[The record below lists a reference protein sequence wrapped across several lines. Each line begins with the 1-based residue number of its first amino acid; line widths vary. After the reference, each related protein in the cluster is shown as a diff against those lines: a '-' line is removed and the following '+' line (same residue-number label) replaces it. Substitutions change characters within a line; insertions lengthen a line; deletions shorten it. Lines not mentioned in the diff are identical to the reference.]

1 MKFMKLGSK
10 QNIFQTQGN
19 ITSVASELSSD
30 ITFNVNGHKFE
41 LHKFPFLSKCGCVS
55 KLLAEA
61 HNTNSDDEEVV
72 ILDFPGG
79 AESFEMCAKFCYGIT
94 FTLSAHNVVEVL
106 CGAKYLEMTEDI
118 EKGNLIFKLEVFL
131 NSSILRGWK
140 DSIICLQSCN
150 AHMPRAEDLKVV
162 GRCIDSISSKTMV
175 EPSKVD
181 WSFTYTRSSST
192 AMSEHSSSNMSS
204 SHWMSPV
211 PRDWWVEDIC
221 GLDVELYWRLMVA
234 VKAKGMPQEQ
244 IGESLR
250 VYTIRWLPGVSKE
263 QQLLLDGGV
272 RMGNG
277 GGGGFSTD
285 HAETATKHRELLET
299 IVSLLPSEK
308 GSSSCSFLLKLLKA
322 ATILSASPT
331 AKMELVRRIGLQLED
346 ASLRDL
352 LIPSLSY
359 SSDSL
364 YDVDLVQHIVEQY
377 LASEKSPTTSPSNNG
392 GAWRSQSM
400 DRHRSQSIENFNFS
414 ERSSFTGHSSQLKV
428 AKLIDSYLAEIAR
441 DTNLPLSKFVQLA
454 ESVPDCARPVHDK
467 LYHAI
472 DMYLQE
478 HPGLSKSERKRIC
491 GLMDCKKLSMEA
503 CMHAATNDRLPLR
516 IVVQVLFFEQV
527 RTAMRGGLLQDNL
540 PSNIRALLPPDSS
553 GEISLPE
560 LMKGT
565 MVTSSMAVPEEGW
578 DAVHQDYASLKGDL
592 ATMRSHIAEA
602 ENERNMMQHEL
613 AKQQQQKAKSSF
625 LTSFKPRKIF
635 NKIFSSKGFSSS
647 QSSNHSESPVQTS
660 GKELTRQHRNSV
672 G

>member
-1 MKFMKLGSK
+1 M
-10 QNIFQTQGN
+10 
-19 ITSVASELSSD
+19 
-30 ITFNVNGHKFE
+30 
-41 LHKFPFLSKCGCVS
+41 
-55 KLLAEA
+55 
-61 HNTNSDDEEVV
+61 
-72 ILDFPGG
+72 
-79 AESFEMCAKFCYGIT
+79 
-94 FTLSAHNVVEVL
+94 
-106 CGAKYLEMTEDI
+106 
-118 EKGNLIFKLEVFL
+118 
-131 NSSILRGWK
+131 
-140 DSIICLQSCN
+140 
-150 AHMPRAEDLKVV
+150 V

-250 VYTIRWLPGVSKE
+250 VYTLRWLPGVSKE

-454 ESVPDCARPVHDK
+454 ESVPDFARPVHDK

-472 DMYLQE
+472 DMYLQVQFFFCTLVPPNHHACFE
-478 HPGLSKSERKRIC
+478 LSQNPFS
-491 GLMDCKKLSMEA
+491 KKHQPE
-503 CMHAATNDRLPLR
+503 
-516 IVVQVLFFEQV
+516 FFFH
-527 RTAMRGGLLQDNL
+527 T
-540 PSNIRALLPPDSS
+540 P
-553 GEISLPE
+553 
-560 LMKGT
+560 
-565 MVTSSMAVPEEGW
+565 
-578 DAVHQDYASLKGDL
+578 
-592 ATMRSHIAEA
+592 
-602 ENERNMMQHEL
+602 
-613 AKQQQQKAKSSF
+613 
-625 LTSFKPRKIF
+625 
-635 NKIFSSKGFSSS
+635 
-647 QSSNHSESPVQTS
+647 
-660 GKELTRQHRNSV
+660 
-672 G
+672 

>member
-1 MKFMKLGSK
+1 MPTCLGLKISRLVDP
-10 QNIFQTQGN
+10 IFSLWRVWK
-19 ITSVASELSSD
+19 ITTTHSCYFLVCTVSSSSRPGCRSY
-30 ITFNVNGHKFE
+30 VLPLCE
-41 LHKFPFLSKCGCVS
+41 CGFGGA
-55 KLLAEA
+55 LLAS
-61 HNTNSDDEEVV
+61 NSVKSV
-72 ILDFPGG
+72 HVSVTPTWSLWQQYWVLMGG
-79 AESFEMCAKFCYGIT
+79 
-94 FTLSAHNVVEVL
+94 
-106 CGAKYLEMTEDI
+106 
-118 EKGNLIFKLEVFL
+118 
-131 NSSILRGWK
+131 
-140 DSIICLQSCN
+140 Q
-150 AHMPRAEDLKVV
+150 VV

-250 VYTIRWLPGVSKE
+250 VYTLRWLPGVSKE

-400 DRHRSQSIENFNFS
+400 DRHRTQSIENFNFS

-454 ESVPDCARPVHDK
+454 ESVPDFARPVHDK

-472 DMYLQE
+472 DMYLQVQFFFCTLVPPNHHACFE
-478 HPGLSKSERKRIC
+478 LSQIPFSKKHQPEFFFHTPWIIIVIVLCHCHHCHHKEVQSE
-491 GLMDCKKLSMEA
+491 LQWSNQNETFSM
-503 CMHAATNDRLPLR
+503 
-516 IVVQVLFFEQV
+516 
-527 RTAMRGGLLQDNL
+527 LL
-540 PSNIRALLPPDSS
+540 
-553 GEISLPE
+553 
-560 LMKGT
+560 T
-565 MVTSSMAVPEEGW
+565 
-578 DAVHQDYASLKGDL
+578 
-592 ATMRSHIAEA
+592 
-602 ENERNMMQHEL
+602 
-613 AKQQQQKAKSSF
+613 
-625 LTSFKPRKIF
+625 
-635 NKIFSSKGFSSS
+635 
-647 QSSNHSESPVQTS
+647 
-660 GKELTRQHRNSV
+660 
-672 G
+672 